1 VRQERF
7 FALEEGFAFARSE
20 TKKLRRRIMPQRI
33 MPQWVRKK
41 LAEMRRA
48 ESAGNAAGES
58 SGGSSFGDPEKVD
71 DNQPLPEACH
81 FRCENRVCRFRIAVA
96 NDKLCHM
103 LFSINTFTVEVILSS
118 ALNFII
124 RGPSSDPNC
133 SIIFGTWKA
142 ERLPDGMWPCPYLK
156 HG

>member
-81 FRCENRVCRFRIAVA
+81 FRCENRVCRFCGSDSREDAWETA
-96 NDKLCHM
+96 GECPDCHNM
-103 LFSINTFTVEVILSS
+103 DCGGLHCPCQESKPTSRFNKIVFVGGGGGDGGDLG
-118 ALNFII
+118 AA
-124 RGPSSDPNC
+124 GP
-133 SIIFGTWKA
+133 
-142 ERLPDGMWPCPYLK
+142 
-156 HG
+156 